1 MWELDHKESWAPKN
15 WCFWTMVLENTL
27 ERPLDCN
34 ETQLVYPK
42 ENQSWMF
49 IRRTDAEAETPVCHM
64 IWRTDLLEKTPML
77 GKIESRRR
85 RGWQRMR
92 WLDGITNSVDTCF
105 GGLRELVM
113 DREAYR
119 AAIHGVA
126 KSLTWLS
133 EWTDKGFINSLKV
146 LKMLFWKMAIKSIK
160 PIYQQILKRE
170 K

>member
-49 IRRTDAEAETPVCHM
+49 IGRTDAEAETPVCHL

-77 GKIESRRR
+77 GKIESRRERCRQR
-85 RGWQRMR
+85 RR
-92 WLDGITNSVDTCF
+92 WLDGITNLMDIS
-105 GGLRELVM
+105 LSRLQELV
-113 DREAYR
+113 DKEAWYATVHGSTKSWTWR
-119 AAIHGVA
+119 A
-126 KSLTWLS
+126 SELS
-133 EWTDKGFINSLKV
+133 WTIL
-146 LKMLFWKMAIKSIK
+146 IKLLSISVSSFS
-160 PIYQQILKRE
+160 QQENGNTKNAYIT
-170 K
+170 